1 MIIEGGIVDT
11 AATEWKSELNYGILP
26 VQPMDGLQ
34 VDAGDFKRNSFG
46 QLVRVAPQLSLHKLI
61 FPHR

>member
-26 VQPMDGLQ
+26 VQSMA
-34 VDAGDFKRNSFG
+34 AGGRW
-46 QLVRVAPQLSLHKLI
+46 
-61 FPHR
+61 